1 MRLLTTSLL
10 GCLIGL
16 LAVRDLPAQPRVI
29 RPGTT
34 VNSRH
39 EELKQQA
46 DDAYRQGDF
55 AKAIELA
62 DEVVKGSPSDH
73 VALYLRG
80 SARVELGIRQGEAQ
94 LLRDGIADAREAIR
108 IVNRVEID
116 YYLPYLYGMSH
127 LTAIEG
133 KPAHA
138 ETARE
143 VATKILAM
151 DSVTV
156 QEKANIAYQL
166 ALINL
171 QLQDRQ
177 GALAALDKA
186 LDYNPGHLAALLAK
200 CDVLMQTGRPDEVE
214 QAFARAVE
222 QFPEEPLVYNNRGMF
237 LQSLGRYDEAVA
249 DFDRAIELNKD
260 FVQAY
265 TNRAFAKLQAGHFSQ
280 ALADLTQ
287 SLEINPQQPAAYSLR
302 GTANLQTGKAA
313 EAIEDYQTA
322 LTMDPNSPA
331 LRADVGFAR
340 FFAERYEEALAS
352 FNSALEVDP
361 QAEFLNPWRAAALLK
376 LDRREDAEREFAD
389 IIAKPNDQRTWYD
402 VLTLLLL
409 GRINDNDVLSA
420 ISGADP
426 RQEDGQK
433 CEAFYFI
440 GQRWLLDGKEED
452 AQTYF
457 RQALESKS
465 KHLSAYRG
473 AQFAVGDFGPEA

>member
-1 MRLLTTSLL
+1 MRLFTTCVLS
-10 GCLIGL
+10 CLIGVV
-16 LAVRDLPAQPRVI
+16 AVRDAAAQNRVI

-34 VNSRH
+34 VNSRY

-55 AKAIELA
+55 AKTIELTDQVIKA
-62 DEVVKGSPSDH
+62 SPADH
-73 VALYLRG
+73 VALYLRA
-80 SARVELGIRQGEAQ
+80 SARVELGIRQRDAQ
-94 LLRDGIADAREAIR
+94 LLRDGIGDAREAIR
-108 IVNRVEID
+108 LVNRVQID

-127 LTAIEG
+127 LSTLEG
-133 KPAHA
+133 KPTHA
-138 ETARE
+138 EIARD
-143 VATKILAM
+143 VATKILDM
-151 DSVTV
+151 DSVTAE
-156 QEKANIAYQL
+156 EKSNIAYQL
-166 ALINL
+166 AMIDM
-171 QLQDRQ
+171 QLQDSA
-177 GALAALDKA
+177 GALAALDRA
-186 LDYNPGHLAALLAK
+186 LEYNPKHLGALLAK
-200 CDVLMQTGRPDEVE
+200 CDILAQSSQPDDVE
-214 QAFARAVE
+214 ATYARAVE
-222 QFPEEPLVYNNRGMF
+222 LFPEEPMVFNNRGMF
-237 LQSLGRYDEAVA
+237 LQSLGRYDEAIA
-249 DFDRAIELNKD
+249 DFDRAIAINKD
-260 FVQAY
+260 FTPAY
-265 TNRAFAKLQAGHFSQ
+265 TNRAFTRLQAGQFSQ
-280 ALADLTQ
+280 ALADLSQ

-331 LRADVGFAR
+331 LRADVGFAQ
-340 FFAERYEEALAS
+340 FFAGRYEDALAS

-361 QAEFLNPWRAAALLK
+361 QAEFLNPWRAAALLT
-376 LDRREDAEREFAD
+376 LDRREDAEQEFNS
-389 IIAKPNDQRTWYD
+389 IIAKSNDERTWYD

-409 GRINDNDVLSA
+409 GKINDNDVLSA

-440 GQRWLLDGKEED
+440 GQRWLLEGKAED

-473 AQFAVGDFGPEA
+473 AQFAVGDFGPGA